1 MLNSVKSPLKYEV
14 IPFGMSG
21 SDAATA
27 LQAILHKVSKYSPDL
42 IIYAFLSGNDLR
54 DSLRELYDLPFKP
67 YYIINENRSLEL
79 DTSFSKYILK
89 TKQGIIR
96 KTHVFLRG
104 ASDLYSYI
112 FYKVLPLTIEWISKK
127 KSRIKP
133 DNSKKKNVE
142 QGTKEELGL
151 NKWEILKID
160 PSNSY
165 KKAWNI
171 TEKIILKMK
180 KYCDLIKAN
189 FIVIGITN
197 AFQVQFN
204 KDLNITPGYDLFHP
218 ENHMESFSK
227 KSNIH
232 YLALAKKFQM
242 LHKEKGLIFHGT
254 KESPD
259 GHWNATGHE
268 YAAKFLAEF
277 INEKGLLPK

>member
-1 MLNSVKSPLKYEV
+1 MDHTKL
-14 IPFGMSG
+14 
-21 SDAATA
+21 
-27 LQAILHKVSKYSPDL
+27 
-42 IIYAFLSGNDLR
+42 
-54 DSLRELYDLPFKP
+54 
-67 YYIINENRSLEL
+67 
-79 DTSFSKYILK
+79 LK
-89 TKQGIIR
+89 TEKFHQII
-96 KTHVFLRG
+96 
-104 ASDLYSYI
+104 
-112 FYKVLPLTIEWISKK
+112 E
-127 KSRIKP
+127 
-133 DNSKKKNVE
+133 NKKKNVE

>member
-171 TEKIILKMK
+171 TEKI
-180 KYCDLIKAN
+180 LI
-189 FIVIGITN
+189 IRVS
-197 AFQVQFN
+197 
-204 KDLNITPGYDLFHP
+204 L
-218 ENHMESFSK
+218 
-227 KSNIH
+227 
-232 YLALAKKFQM
+232 
-242 LHKEKGLIFHGT
+242 
-254 KESPD
+254 
-259 GHWNATGHE
+259 
-268 YAAKFLAEF
+268 
-277 INEKGLLPK
+277 